1 MTKVFDQEPGL
12 RSILLPFVYVLILVA
27 CARDDTTPHQ
37 YQVTV
42 SDADSTRVV
51 QVEIAATPQQRQ
63 QGLMWRQALDPDWG
77 MLFLFPG
84 LSGGGFWMRNTYVP
98 LDIAYIGADGTVQ
111 EIRAAKPLDLTTLTP
126 ERPYRYVLEVN
137 QGWFEEHG
145 LGVGSKV
152 TLPENLPAAR

>member
-1 MTKVFDQEPGL
+1 MREMV
-12 RSILLPFVYVLILVA
+12 LPFVYVLILVA
-27 CARDDTTPHQ
+27 CARDDTTPHP

-42 SDADSTRVV
+42 ADDDSSRTV
-51 QVEIAATPQQRQ
+51 QVEVAATPQQRQ
-63 QGLMWRQALDPDWG
+63 QGLMWRQELDPDWG
-77 MLFLFPG
+77 MLFVFPG

-111 EIRAAKPLDLTTLTP
+111 EIRAAKPLDETVLTP
-126 ERPYRYVLEVN
+126 VLPYRYVLEVN

-152 TLPENLPAAR
+152 TLPENLPQAR